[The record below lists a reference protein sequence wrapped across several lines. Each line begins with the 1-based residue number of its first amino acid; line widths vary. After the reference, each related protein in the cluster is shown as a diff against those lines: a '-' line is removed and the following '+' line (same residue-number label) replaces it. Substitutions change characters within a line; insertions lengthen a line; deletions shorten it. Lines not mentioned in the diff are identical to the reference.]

1 MTTRVTRRWV
11 SIAVIVLAAGLTA
24 ACGGALPPTS
34 WSALVVSGQTAYLA
48 STDRIYAID
57 THPETNNLQRQ
68 AWAFPPAG
76 QNASVTFHSQPFVSE
91 SGILYAGSDSSNERG
106 VIFALDT
113 TQTINTGEV
122 PNTTKTV
129 NVKWSYPAGE
139 NPPPLGSVFGGVA
152 YDSDSVYAGT
162 SDGRV
167 ISLEAT
173 PESEFGRLNWTFP
186 PTTTEPIGRIWAS
199 PVVSGERVYVT
210 SQDHYLYALN
220 AATGEQVWKFR
231 AGAMLAGTPTVYGN
245 SVYVG
250 SFDQKLYALDAATGA
265 KKWEFTAQGW
275 LWDGPAIFDNVLY
288 FGDLNG
294 NLYAVGLDGREI
306 WRLTSGMQLTPDT
319 QSGTQLKPGDK
330 LEGMIRAQPLV
341 TTDRIYV
348 VTSARKLFAIN
359 RTTKKPEKAEW
370 AFTTPVDGESLLSTP
385 VRVGDSLLIAPIPS
399 GGSPTRLYAVNAK
412 SGNLQ
417 WQFPAPQAQP

>member
-1 MTTRVTRRWV
+1 MTTRITRRWV

-24 ACGGALPPTS
+24 ACGGSLPPTS

-57 THPETNNLQRQ
+57 TNPETNNLQRQ

-186 PTTTEPIGRIWAS
+186 PTTTEPIGRIWSS

-210 SQDHYLYALN
+210 SQDHYLYALD

-231 AGAMLAGTPTVYGN
+231 AGAMLAGKPTVHAN

-275 LWDGPAIFDNVLY
+275 LWDGPAVLDDTLY
-288 FGDLNG
+288 FGDLSG
-294 NLYAVGLDGREI
+294 HLFAVRLDG
-306 WRLTSGMQLTPDT
+306 TPAWDQPVT
-319 QSGTQLKPGDK
+319 
-330 LEGMIRAQPLV
+330 LEGAIRAQPLV
-341 TTDRIYV
+341 TDDQIFV
-348 VTSARKLFAIN
+348 VTQARKAYALDRASRAIDW
-359 RTTKKPEKAEW
+359 T
-370 AFTTPVDGESLLSTP
+370 FTALQDGESLLTTP

-399 GGSPTRLYAVNAK
+399 GGSPTRLYAINAT

>member
-1 MTTRVTRRWV
+1 V
-11 SIAVIVLAAGLTA
+11 S
-24 ACGGALPPTS
+24 
-34 WSALVVSGQTAYLA
+34 
-48 STDRIYAID
+48 D
-57 THPETNNLQRQ
+57 
-68 AWAFPPAG
+68 
-76 QNASVTFHSQPFVSE
+76 

-106 VIFALDT
+106 VVFALDT

-129 NVKWSYPAGE
+129 NIKWSYPAGE

-210 SQDHYLYALN
+210 SQDHYLYALD

-231 AGAMLAGTPTVYGN
+231 AGAMLAGKPTVHAN

-275 LWDGPAIFDNVLY
+275 LWDGPAVLDDTLY
-288 FGDLNG
+288 FGDLSG
-294 NLYAVGLDGREI
+294 HLFAVRLDG
-306 WRLTSGMQLTPDT
+306 TPAWDQPVT
-319 QSGTQLKPGDK
+319 
-330 LEGMIRAQPLV
+330 LEGAIRAQPLV
-341 TTDRIYV
+341 TDDQIFV
-348 VTSARKLFAIN
+348 VTQARKAYALDRASRAIDW
-359 RTTKKPEKAEW
+359 T
-370 AFTTPVDGESLLSTP
+370 FTALQDGESLLTTP

-399 GGSPTRLYAVNAK
+399 GGSPTRLYAINAT